1 VDFRVLGPVGVV
13 DDEPVRLGGNQQ
25 RALLALLVLHHEEA
39 LGIDRIVDQLWGE
52 QPPPTAVKT
61 VQVYVSQLRKLLGRE
76 RLERDGRRYRLVA
89 SADEIDAYR
98 FASQVAA
105 ARATDDLEDAVAG
118 FEAADAL
125 WRGLALADIDLP
137 WAIAEAARLEEARV
151 AAHEERIDALLQL
164 GRHHRLVGELEMLC
178 QAHPLRERLVAQRM
192 LALYRSDRQAEAL
205 ATYRE
210 ARARLVEELGLEPSR
225 ALRDLERQILNQ
237 DPELDV
243 SPEASRI
250 APRPAG
256 DAAERETVAR
266 VHAMLFSDIQS
277 STRMAQALG
286 EEWPAV
292 LKIHRAHMRA
302 AIGEA
307 GGRVNGTEGDS
318 FFATFPD
325 AADAARAATAAQ
337 RATRAH
343 PWPDSPGPLAV
354 RMGIHVGLARHTDG
368 HLVGIEVHRAAR
380 IAAASHGGQVLVSAA
395 GREALGAEHECE
407 DLGAHRLKDFDDP
420 EPLFHLRTDERHA
433 SDFPPPRVEERDGV
447 RRRELVAGAV
457 ALSAVGGLVVA
468 LVTRGDDRVP
478 PGPNTAVAVDPA
490 SLDVIHRVRVGDSP
504 VAVAATA
511 GGAWVLNGN
520 DETLSLIDA
529 ARGEVVRTV
538 AIPGAPSDV
547 TVDRGAL
554 WLVTRRPDLVRIDP
568 VSALVAERI
577 PLSRPRGF
585 APAQAFP
592 PGWVAASDGEVW
604 ATDGVWIWRVKPGT
618 PRAIER
624 HAAPVRGPL
633 TIDRSV
639 WIGSAVELDRR
650 TMRVR
655 RRFGLGDRA
664 QDIASGHGA
673 IWIADAGRRGVVRFD
688 PRAGRATRVEAVG
701 GVPSA
706 LAVDDRAVWVSVQ
719 SGHIVR
725 LDPRTGAAT
734 GRVDVG
740 GTPRGVASGEGRVWV
755 AAA

>member
-1 VDFRVLGPVGVV
+1 MGRGP
-13 DDEPVRLGGNQQ
+13 
-25 RALLALLVLHHEEA
+25 A
-39 LGIDRIVDQLWGE
+39 
-52 QPPPTAVKT
+52 PTAVKT
-61 VQVYVSQLRKLLGRE
+61 VQVYVSQLRKVIGRE
-76 RLERDGRRYRLVA
+76 RFERDGRRYRLLA
-89 SADEIDAYR
+89 SSDEIDACR
-98 FASQVAA
+98 FESQVAA
-105 ARATDDLEDAVAG
+105 AGAADDLEDAVAR

-164 GRHHRLVGELEMLC
+164 GRHHSLVGELEALC

-210 ARARLVEELGLEPSR
+210 SRARLVDELGLEPSR
-225 ALRDLERQILNQ
+225 ALRELERRILTQ

-250 APRPAG
+250 ASLPAG
-256 DAAERETVAR
+256 PGAERETVAR
-266 VHAMLFSDIQS
+266 VYAMLFSDLQG
-277 STRMAQALG
+277 STRIAQALG
-286 EEWPAV
+286 DEWPAV
-292 LKIHRAHMRA
+292 LTAHRTHMRT
-302 AIGEA
+302 AIADA
-307 GGRVNGTEGDS
+307 GGTVNATEGDS

-325 AADAARAATAAQ
+325 ADGAASAATAAQ
-337 RATRAH
+337 RLTRAH
-343 PWPDSPGPLAV
+343 PWPDAAGQLAV
-354 RMGIHVGLARHTDG
+354 RMGMHVGLARHTDG

-380 IAAASHGGQVLVSAA
+380 IAAASHGGQVLVSA
-395 GREALGAEHECE
+395 GGQEALGAGHECE
-407 DLGAHRLKDFDDP
+407 DLGTHRLRDFDDP
-420 EPLFHLRTDERHA
+420 ERLFHLRTDERHA
-433 SDFPPPRVEERDGV
+433 SDFPPPLVEERDGV
-447 RRRELVAGAV
+447 RRRELIGGAV
-457 ALSAVGGLVVA
+457 ALSAIGGLVVA
-468 LVTRGDDRVP
+468 LMTRGDDRVP
-478 PGPNTAVAVDPA
+478 PGPNTAVAVDPM
-490 SLDVIHRVRVGDSP
+490 SLDVVHRVRVGDSP

-554 WLVTRRPDLVRIDP
+554 WLLTRRPDLVRIDP
-568 VSALVAERI
+568 VSARVAERV
-577 PLSRPRGF
+577 PLPRPRRL
-585 APAQAFP
+585 APAEAFP

-604 ATDGVWIWRVKPGT
+604 ASDGVWIWRVEPGT

-633 TIDRSV
+633 AIDRSV

-655 RRFGLGDRA
+655 RRVGLGDQA
-664 QDIASGHGA
+664 QDIANGHGA
-673 IWIADAGRRGVVRFD
+673 IWVADAGRRSVTRFD
-688 PRAGRATRVEAVG
+688 LNANRSTRVEAVG

-719 SGHIVR
+719 SGHLAR
-725 LDPRTGAAT
+725 LDPRTGAMT
-734 GRVDVG
+734 GRVDIG

-755 AAA
+755 ASA